1 MSDEDESSLLASQA
15 PKRQGDLI
23 LYDYF
28 KHLTTL
34 SLLVLGG
41 ILTLAQTD
49 RGSELKLAGILTVV
63 GVVALAGLVSFSGSG
78 EIARAHFQGDEP
90 KRVDLYRKA
99 APMILLFG
107 VGMFLFLFQKVLHK
121 P

>member
-1 MSDEDESSLLASQA
+1 VSGDDEGHLLASER
-15 PKRQGDLI
+15 PHRQGDLV

-41 ILTLAQTD
+41 ILTLSQTD
-49 RGSELKLAGILTVV
+49 RGAEMKLGTVLVVV
-63 GVVALAGLVSFSGSG
+63 GVVTFAGLVSFSACG
-78 EIARAHFQGDEP
+78 EIARAHFHGEEP

-99 APMILLFG
+99 APMILLLG
-107 VGMFLFLFQKVLHK
+107 VGMFLFLFGKALGK
-121 P
+121 

>member
-1 MSDEDESSLLASQA
+1 MSGDDEGDLLSSEA
-15 PKRQGDLI
+15 PNRQGDLV

-41 ILTLAQTD
+41 ILTLTQTD
-49 RGSELKLAGILTVV
+49 RGAEMKLPGVLIVV
-63 GVVALAGLVSFSGSG
+63 GVVTLAGVVAFSGSG
-78 EIARAHFQGDEP
+78 EIARAHFHGEAP

-99 APMILLFG
+99 APVILSVG
-107 VGMFLFLFQKVLHK
+107 VGMFLFMFRKALG
-121 P
+121 